1 MKLAPRVLFVAYG
14 GGHISMVLPVMRA
27 LRAQVPTVH
36 IDLIALTTAYE
47 AARAA
52 GEKPLQYVDLMHLVD
67 VTSTAQCARLAPP
80 SNHPHISEA
89 ENQAYYDVN
98 YWDLV
103 QQFGE
108 AEAAQRVADQG
119 RYGFSPLGFFRRV
132 LAYLRPDV
140 VVATNSPRS
149 EEAAL
154 EAAIGM
160 GIPTLSMTDLFA
172 LPYDKYH
179 RRSVY
184 ADRVTVIGQ
193 KVKDTLRASGVPD
206 ASLRVTGNPAFDGLT
221 SPERKAQAQAFL
233 VQQGWQGKTVVL
245 WAGHVDDYSSANPD
259 MQNATDFPL
268 QVENALRAWTL
279 ADENRALIIR
289 YHPNEMQHFP
299 AGPEHPRII
308 VSTRAQ
314 HIHEAIL
321 AADAVVVQM
330 STVGLESATAGK
342 PVVALVNSPSCLEFS
357 FNYEQLGVAYAAKTI
372 AELPAQLDYALT
384 HGSCAH
390 GIRPAGS
397 SAQLIAKEIEDLIPN
412 H

>member
-27 LRAQVPTVH
+27 LRAQVPGVH

-47 AARAA
+47 AARVA
-52 GEKPLQYVDLMHLVD
+52 GEKPLQYVDLMHLAD
-67 VTSTAQCARLAPP
+67 ATSAAQWGRLAPP
-80 SNHPHISEA
+80 SKHPHISEA
-89 ENQAYYDVN
+89 ENQAYYGVN
-98 YWDLV
+98 YWDLL

-108 AEAAQRVADQG
+108 AEAAQRFADQG
-119 RYGFSPLGFFRRV
+119 RYGFSPLVFFRRV

-179 RRSVY
+179 RRNVY

-193 KVKDTLRASGVPD
+193 HVKDTLRASGVPD

-221 SPERKAQAQAFL
+221 SPERKAQAYAFL
-233 VQQGWQGKTVVL
+233 AQQGWQDKTVVL

-259 MQNATDFPL
+259 MQHATHFPR
-268 QVENALRAWTL
+268 QVESALRAWTL
-279 ADENRALIIR
+279 ADESRALIIR

-299 AGPEHPRII
+299 AGPEHPRVS

-330 STVGLESATAGK
+330 STVGLESASAGK
-342 PVVALVNSPSCLEFS
+342 PVVAMVNSPSCLAFG
-357 FNYEQLGVAYAAKTI
+357 FNYEQLGIAYAAQTI
-372 AELPAQLDYALT
+372 AELPARLEYALT

-390 GIRPAGS
+390 GIWPAGS

>member
-1 MKLAPRVLFVAYG
+1 MKLTPKVLFVTYG
-14 GGHISMVLPVMRA
+14 GGHIAMVLPVIRA
-27 LRAQVPTVH
+27 LRAQVPGVH
-36 IDLIALTTAYE
+36 VDLIALTTAYE
-47 AARAA
+47 TAKAA

-67 VTSTAQCARLAPP
+67 SASASQWGRLASP
-80 SNHPHISEA
+80 SSHPHISEA
-89 ENQAYYDVN
+89 ENQAYHGVN

-108 AEAAQRVADQG
+108 AEAARRFVDQG
-119 RYGFSPLGFFRRV
+119 RYGFSPLLFFRRV
-132 LAYLRPDV
+132 LASLAPDV

-179 RRSVY
+179 RRTVY

-193 KVKDTLRASGVPD
+193 QVKDTLKSSGVPGT
-206 ASLRVTGNPAFDGLT
+206 SLRVTGNPAFDGLT
-221 SPERKAQAQAFL
+221 SPERKAQSRAFL
-233 VQQGWQGKTVVL
+233 AQRGWQGKTVVL
-245 WAGHVDDYSSANPD
+245 WAGHIDDYSSANPE
-259 MQNATDFPL
+259 MQNATNFPR
-268 QVENALRAWTL
+268 QVESALRSWTL
-279 ADENRALIIR
+279 GDENRALIIR

-299 AGPEHPRII
+299 AGAKHPRIA
-308 VSTRAQ
+308 VSTLDQ

-330 STVGLESATAGK
+330 STVGLESSTAGK
-342 PVVALVNSPSCLEFS
+342 PVVAMVNSPSCLAFG
-357 FNYEQLGVAYAAKTI
+357 FNYEQLGVAYAAQSI
-372 AELPAQLDYALT
+372 AELPARLEHALT
-384 HGSCAH
+384 YGSCAH
-390 GIRPAGS
+390 GIWPAGN
-397 SAQLIAKEIEDLIPN
+397 SAQLIAKEIQDLISG